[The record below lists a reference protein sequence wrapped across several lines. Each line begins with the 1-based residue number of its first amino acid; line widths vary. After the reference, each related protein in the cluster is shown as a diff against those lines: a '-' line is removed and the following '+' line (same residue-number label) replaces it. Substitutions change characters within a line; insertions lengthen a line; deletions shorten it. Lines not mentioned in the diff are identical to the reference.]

1 MNRIFLIGFMGSGK
15 STLGKELASKLNCTF
30 IESDAWIEAE
40 ENRTI
45 AEIFEQSGEPYFRQ
59 LEKNFLFYTPIL
71 EDCIIAT
78 GGGMPCY
85 ENNMEVMKK
94 LGTTIFLEVEWDILV
109 ERLKKEIEHRPL
121 LLNSNDFRESID
133 ELLQIRNPFYKMA
146 DITVANPTIDELR
159 SKIVNLKLISPFNPN
174 GPPCK
179 ASTESR

>member
-1 MNRIFLIGFMGSGK
+1 MNPVFLIGFMGSGK
-15 STLGKELASKLNCTF
+15 STLGKELASQLNYTF

-59 LEKNFLFYTPIL
+59 LEKNFLSYTQIL

-85 ENNMEVMKK
+85 DNNMGVMKK
-94 LGTTIFLEVEWDILV
+94 LGTTIFLEVESDILV

-121 LLNSNDFRESID
+121 LSKSKDLRLSID

-146 DITVANPTIDELR
+146 DITVTNPTIDALR
-159 SKIVNLKLISPFNPN
+159 SEIVNLKS
-174 GPPCK
+174 
-179 ASTESR
+179 

>member
-15 STLGKELASKLNCTF
+15 STLGKELASKLNYTF

-59 LEKNFLFYTPIL
+59 LEKNFLSYTPIL

-94 LGTTIFLEVEWDILV
+94 LGTTIWLDVELDILV
-109 ERLKKEIEHRPL
+109 ERLEKEKVMRPL
-121 LLNSNDFRESID
+121 LANEPDLRKKVE
-133 ELLQIRNPFYKMA
+133 ELLDRRIHFYSQAKHHIK
-146 DITVANPTIDELR
+146 DPTTEKLMQ
-159 SKIVNLKLISPFNPN
+159 KIN
-174 GPPCK
+174 G
-179 ASTESR
+179 